1 MKTFIILMVGVA
13 SLAVAFVFWLHMT
26 PKELIFADFTR
37 VKADAVALMA
47 RAEKEDPSEL
57 PIILRQKELP
67 ESLRS
72 LPIMY
77 VEVQKD
83 HVRLV
88 EFRCPDYTEGEKIWK
103 DGVAIPADENHPTSY
118 PNVTHFFVDTSGPD
132 SFQKKETQ
140 PNQALVPPPAS
151 VTPAADASV
160 TPAADAPVAPA
171 AAAAHLSS
179 EDIRR

>member
-1 MKTFIILMVGVA
+1 MKTLITFMVGVV
-13 SLAVAFVFWLHMT
+13 LLVVAFAFWRHTT
-26 PKELIFADFTR
+26 PKELIFADFTQ
-37 VKADAVALMA
+37 VKADAVALMS

-57 PIILRQKELP
+57 PIILRQKDLP
-67 ESLRS
+67 ASLRS

-118 PNVTHFFVDTSGPD
+118 PNVTHFFIDTSGPE
-132 SFQKKETQ
+132 SFQKKETE
-140 PNQALVPPPAS
+140 PNPRPERNAGAAS
-151 VTPAADASV
+151 SSTSTPSSGM
-160 TPAADAPVAPA
+160 
-171 AAAAHLSS
+171 AHP
-179 EDIRR
+179 